1 MRDRDIYHLA
11 NPESLLPVLEKL
23 RTNSPADPK
32 TSSRKSVGVRW
43 AYGESLLNVLEK
55 LLTNSPAAPKTSSG
69 KSEGVRW
76 ACGLIKNLAKSEDNA
91 AFIGQKRILQ
101 RWDRRLDRK
110 PSSPS
115 NSGTETQ
122 PSDLIE

>member
-1 MRDRDIYHLA
+1 MDLMRMVPLNSSRFWREFARAILIKSTYVTQTRMMD
-11 NPESLLPVLEKL
+11 PESLLH
-23 RTNSPADPK
+23 
-32 TSSRKSVGVRW
+32 
-43 AYGESLLNVLEK
+43 VLEK
-55 LLTNSPAAPKTSSG
+55 LLTISPAAPKTSSG
-69 KSEGVRW
+69 KYEFVRW